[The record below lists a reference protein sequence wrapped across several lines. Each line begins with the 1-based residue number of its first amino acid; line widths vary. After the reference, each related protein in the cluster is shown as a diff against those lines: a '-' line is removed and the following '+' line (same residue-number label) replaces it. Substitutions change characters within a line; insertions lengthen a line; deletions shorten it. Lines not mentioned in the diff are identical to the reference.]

1 MFLFPQGA
9 AALLLFV
16 MVLVGSV
23 SLFIHLVFFFF
34 LFFLCLVIR
43 RVLMVVTC
51 LVICFE
57 GDFVVISRPASVAF
71 CLFFPFDFACV
82 SLLFFPLSL
91 SDCCLRSLGFPTVPH
106 DYVYLFIYSFFLLIK
121 LT

>member
-9 AALLLFV
+9 AVLLVFV

-23 SLFIHLVFFFF
+23 SLFIHLVVFFF

-43 RVLMVVTC
+43 CVLMVVTC

-57 GDFVVISRPASVAF
+57 GYFVVISRPASVAF
-71 CLFFPFDFACV
+71 CLFFPFDFTCV
-82 SLLFFPLSL
+82 SLLSFPLSL
-91 SDCCLRSLGFPTVPH
+91 SDCCLHSLGFPTVPH
-106 DYVYLFIYSFFLLIK
+106 DYVYLFIDLFFLLIE